1 MQTKWEAQFNTKP
14 MDLVSKLDAQLL
26 EQRKLNLELL
36 TQRIEATKSLDE
48 MRAVMQEALEAIKNY
63 RRKEAMDILK
73 GFPK

>member
-1 MQTKWEAQFNTKP
+1 MMTKWQTNTTTKP
-14 MDLVSKLDAQLL
+14 MDLAATLEAQLL
-26 EQRKLNLELL
+26 EQRKLNIELL
-36 TQRIEATKSLDE
+36 QQRIEATKSLDE